1 MAYSEDFRLRVV
13 EFIREGNSIKSASEL
28 FKIHRHTIRPWL
40 KRGEDLQPRYKG
52 RKTRNCI
59 DLKALEAYY
68 KQHPDAYQ
76 YEAAKHF
83 GVGQSTIHY
92 ALIRIKNS
100 RKKSHI
106 NILRDAPN

>member
-1 MAYSEDFRLRVV
+1 MAYSEDFRLRIV

-40 KRGEDLQPRYKG
+40 QRGEELQPRYEG
-52 RKTRNCI
+52 RKTRSCI
-59 DLKALEAYY
+59 DINALEEYY
-68 KQHPDAYQ
+68 KQNPDAYQ

-100 RKKSHI
+100 RKKSRT
-106 NILRDAPN
+106 NTRSDAQN